1 MKNMR
6 VFRFWQD
13 WGLISRLMLAVGV
26 AIIAAGGVQTVLLVA
41 EGAAE
46 HSARLLREQQET
58 LAFLAP
64 LVADQ
69 ALVGDYAAITQLLKN
84 QVKKGE
90 VDRFEWTDKDGK
102 RLIAQDLPDR
112 LDAPAWFA
120 RLAVIEHEEQS
131 LDVTAGGVGYGKLSA
146 WMTPVRAH
154 NRLWLQF
161 VKQLQILAVTLFLM
175 LQFIWLIFRGNL
187 GTLRMLAEG
196 ANRFSQGDHAV
207 RIEPEG
213 APEVGLAA
221 EAFNNMANNIESL
234 IASLGKSESKNKL
247 LATIVEQ
254 RRDRDLNINC
264 HSRPGHGSRVIGEFV
279 SGHQPPHTRLFL
291 FRRRLAHL
299 YRAPHGLGRG
309 VTEHGG
315 GS

>member
-6 VFRFWQD
+6 VFRFWRN

-26 AIIAAGGVQTVLLVA
+26 AIVAAGGVQTALLVA
-41 EGAAE
+41 EGRAE
-46 HSARLLREQQET
+46 HSARLLREQTEA
-58 LAFLAP
+58 LVFLAP

-69 ALVGDYAAITQLLKN
+69 ALVGEYAAIGQLLKN

-90 VDRFEWTDKDGK
+90 IAELSWTDKDGK
-102 RLIAQDLPDR
+102 TLLGHDAEDK

-120 RLAVIEHEEQS
+120 RVAAIEHMEQS
-131 LDVTAGGVGYGKLSA
+131 VEVTAGGVGYGTLTA
-146 WMTPVRAH
+146 RMTPVKAQ
-154 NRLWLQF
+154 NRLWQQF
-161 VKQLQILAVTLFLM
+161 VKQLQIVAVTLFLM

-207 RIEPEG
+207 RIQPEG

-234 IASLGKSESKNKL
+234 IARNKL

-254 RRDRDLNINC
+254 SSEAIWTKDLAGNITSWN
-264 HSRPGHGSRVIGEFV
+264 
-279 SGHQPPHTRLFL
+279 SGAAAMFG
-291 FRRRLAHL
+291 
-299 YRAPHGLGRG
+299 YAPSEALGK
-309 VTEHGG
+309 TL
-315 GS
+315 